1 MDEIYIF
8 FDLSNFI
15 RRDREQRRD
24 RGNIILIIKYLVSLL
39 IKILKVQNSKNNNLI
54 TIYNYFDKQVLL
66 VVIIK

>member
-8 FDLSNFI
+8 FDLSIFI

-54 TIYNYFDKQVLL
+54 TIYIYFDKQVLL